1 MQPNKAYFCGGGIG
15 SLAGAFFLI
24 RDAGMKPED
33 ITIFEALNI
42 TGGSM
47 DGSGNAKDGYVI
59 RGGRMFNLPTYECL
73 QDLMKDIPT
82 VDNPSVKVQDEFLKF
97 NEEIKTEGHS
107 RVVDHNR
114 MKYDVRG
121 MGFDMQDRLDLLALY
136 LADEDKLGNSRITEH
151 FKPHFFQTNF
161 WWMWSTTFAFQPWHS
176 AAEFKR
182 YLLRFTHEFVR
193 IQTLE
198 GVARSVYNQYDS
210 CILPLKNELERRGV
224 NFVFNTVV
232 TDIDVKVN
240 GEKKTCT
247 SLTLKQGEEVSKL
260 DIAPNDIVI
269 VQNGSMTD
277 AATVG
282 SMTEPAKLL
291 TREDATSWQVWKK
304 LSKISPD
311 FGDPEPFF
319 RCIPESIW
327 QSFTVTI
334 NGDTTFF
341 DQEIAWSENL
351 PGTGALVTFKDSNWM
366 MSIVVPKQPHF
377 RNQPEDCQVFW
388 GYGLFPD
395 RVGNFVNKPMLECNG
410 EEILTELI
418 GHLRFDKSTI
428 KNAICKPCIMPY
440 ITAQFMTRE
449 RKDRPLPVP
458 KGCTNIGFTSQFVE
472 IPDDVVF
479 TVEYSVRAAQI
490 AIYQLC
496 GIKHRKIPPVH
507 HYERRPTYMV
517 KAFAKSFK
525 GSGWETAFKLCTYTA
540 LGVGAYFGG
549 KKLYDLYGKE
559 LIDKA
564 VQKVSKRK

>member
-24 RDAGMKPED
+24 RDAHMNPED
-33 ITIFEALNI
+33 ITIFEALNV

-47 DGSGNAKDGYVI
+47 DGCGNAKDGYVI
-59 RGGRMFNLPTYECL
+59 RGGRMFNIPAYECF

-82 VDNPSVKVQDEFLKF
+82 VDDPNITVEQEFLKF
-97 NEEIKTEGHS
+97 NDDNKTEGHA

-114 MKYDVRG
+114 MIRDVNG
-121 MGFDMQDRLDLLALY
+121 MGFDMQDRLDLLALFV
-136 LADEDKLGNSRITEH
+136 ANEDGLGNSRITEH
-151 FKPHFFQTNF
+151 FKPHFFTTNF
-161 WWMWSTTFAFQPWHS
+161 WYMWSTTFAFQPWHS

-198 GVARSVYNQYDS
+198 GVARSKYNQYDS
-210 CILPLKNELERRGV
+210 CILPLKLELERRGV
-224 NFVFNTVV
+224 KFVFGTVV
-232 TDIDVKVN
+232 TDIDVAVE
-240 GEKKTCT
+240 GEKKTCN
-247 SLTLKQGEEVSKL
+247 SLTIKQEDKETK
-260 DIAPNDIVI
+260 IAISPNDIVI
-269 VQNGSMTD
+269 VQNGSMCD

-291 TREDATSWQVWKK
+291 TREDGTSWQLWKK
-304 LSKISPD
+304 LSEISPD
-311 FGDPEPFF
+311 FGNPEPFF
-319 RCIPESIW
+319 RCVPESIW

-334 NGDTTFF
+334 NGDSSFF
-341 DQEIAWSENL
+341 DQEIAWSHNE

-395 RVGNFVNKPMLECNG
+395 RCGNFVNKPMLECNG
-410 EEILTELI
+410 QEILEELI

-428 KNAICKPCIMPY
+428 KNAICKPCIMPF

-479 TVEYSVRAAQI
+479 TVEYSVRSAQM

-496 GIKHRKIPPVH
+496 GVKDRKIPKVH
-507 HYERRPTYMV
+507 HYERRPDFMV
-517 KAFAKSFK
+517 KAVAKSFK
-525 GSGWETAFKLCTYTA
+525 GSNWAKVWNF
-540 LGVGAYFGG
+540 GVRAAVCCGVLYGG
-549 KKLYDLYGKE
+549 KKVYEKYG
-559 LIDKA
+559 DKIINFFL
-564 VQKVSKRK
+564 RK